1 MGADESKSSGSSG
14 SASFASGAID
24 FPNSCRRESKIVAW
38 TLLHQCTIDK
48 WKEGHAG
55 KLPMSQ
61 HHLYRPRMRIGNV
74 FSRVRLFVCLSVCL
88 FVCLS
93 VCLSVCLFWL

>member
-14 SASFASGAID
+14 TASFASGAVD

-55 KLPMSQ
+55 KTDTCAITS
-61 HHLYRPRMRIGNV
+61 
-74 FSRVRLFVCLSVCL
+74 
-88 FVCLS
+88 
-93 VCLSVCLFWL
+93 

>member
-14 SASFASGAID
+14 TASFASGAVD

-38 TLLHQCTIDK
+38 TLLHQCTMDK

-55 KLPMSQ
+55 KTEICDHQLN
-61 HHLYRPRMRIGNV
+61 LAVLCVAR
-74 FSRVRLFVCLSVCL
+74 
-88 FVCLS
+88 
-93 VCLSVCLFWL
+93 